1 MSRSN
6 HASEAEPV
14 NPHPCTDLSEVCS
27 GTMGMMH
34 SHDNFEIDQTVGS
47 LFEMMMGITP
57 EEWDAPVKHMD
68 ETADE

>member
-1 MSRSN
+1 
-6 HASEAEPV
+6 
-14 NPHPCTDLSEVCS
+14 
-27 GTMGMMH
+27 MGMMH